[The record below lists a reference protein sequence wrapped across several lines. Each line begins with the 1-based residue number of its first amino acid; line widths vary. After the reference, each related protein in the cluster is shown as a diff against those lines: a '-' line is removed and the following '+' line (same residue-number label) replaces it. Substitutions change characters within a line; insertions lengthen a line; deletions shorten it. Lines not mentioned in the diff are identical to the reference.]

1 MTQINKKHAAFTQTE
16 RFLIRQDLMHWYQ
29 THHRSLPW
37 RENSDPYRIWVS
49 EVMLQQTRVK
59 TAVPYFLAFVDAFPT
74 LEDLAKADLEQV
86 LKLWEGLGYYARARN
101 LHKAA
106 CRVVSDLDGRIPEKF
121 ADFTALPGV
130 GDYIA
135 SAVLSMAFG
144 QAHAVVDANVK
155 RVLAR
160 LLCLDVPVNL
170 ASAHRQFQTIADSL
184 LDRNDPGRFNQAV
197 MELGAL
203 VCTPTVSAC
212 SVCPIADHCCALS
225 SGRVRTFPLRLKAK
239 KIPCHCISTGI
250 VIKNGKLLVTRRKP
264 AGLLGGLWEFPGGK
278 RLTGE
283 TARAACIREIKEET
297 GLDVCISS
305 FLTRIKHAYTHFK
318 IEMDVFYCDYVS
330 GDITL
335 NGPIDYQWIT
345 PMEIS
350 RLAFPKANLK
360 FISLIDQ
367 DRVSRKVP

>member
-1 MTQINKKHAAFTQTE
+1 MTPINKKHSAFTRAE
-16 RFLIRQDLMHWYQ
+16 RVKIRQDLMHWYH

-74 LEDLAKADLEQV
+74 FEDLAKADLEQV

-106 CRVVSDLDGRIPEKF
+106 CRVVSDLDGRIPAGF
-121 ADFTALPGV
+121 ADFKALPGV
-130 GDYIA
+130 GEYIA

-170 ASAHRQFQTIADSL
+170 SSAHKQFQTIADSL
-184 LDRNDPGRFNQAV
+184 LDRNDPGGFNQAV

-203 VCTPTVSAC
+203 VCTPTVPTC
-212 SVCPIADHCCALS
+212 SICPLADHCCALS
-225 SGRVRTFPLRLKAK
+225 VGQVHTFPLRLKAK
-239 KIPCHCISTGI
+239 KIPCHRISTGI
-250 VIKNGKLLVTRRKP
+250 VIKNGKLLVTRRKLS
-264 AGLLGGLWEFPGGK
+264 GLLGGLWEFPGGK
-278 RLTGE
+278 RLKGE
-283 TARAACIREIKEET
+283 TARTACIREIKEET
-297 GLDVCISS
+297 GLDVSISS
-305 FLTRIKHAYTHFK
+305 FLTRVKHAYTHFK

-330 GDITL
+330 GEVIL

-360 FISLIDQ
+360 FIPLIYQ
-367 DRVSRKVP
+367 ELVSGKVP

>member
-1 MTQINKKHAAFTQTE
+1 MTQITKKNAAFNPAKRLMIQK
-16 RFLIRQDLMHWYQ
+16 DLMHWYNI
-29 THHRSLPW
+29 HHRHLPW
-37 RENSDPYRIWVS
+37 RETADTYRIWVS
-49 EVMLQQTRVK
+49 EVMLQQTQVK

-106 CRVVSDLDGRIPEKF
+106 CRVVSDLDGRIPSRF
-121 ADFTALPGV
+121 TDFTALPGV

-203 VCTPTVSAC
+203 VCKPAVPVC
-212 SVCPIADHCCALS
+212 SVCPLADHCCALS
-225 SGRVRTFPLRLKAK
+225 AGQVQTFPLRLKAK
-239 KIPCHCISTGI
+239 KIPCRRISTGI
-250 VIKNGKLLVTRRKP
+250 VIKNGKLLVTRRKLS
-264 AGLLGGLWEFPGGK
+264 GLLGGLWEFPGGK
-278 RLTGE
+278 RRKGE

-297 GLDVCISS
+297 GLDISISS
-305 FLTRIKHAYTHFK
+305 FLTRVKHAYTHFT
-318 IEMDVFYCDYVS
+318 IEMDVFYCDYIS
-330 GDITL
+330 GEVTL

-345 PMEIS
+345 LSEIK
-350 RLAFPKANLK
+350 RFAFPKANHK
-360 FISLIDQ
+360 FIPLIGQ
-367 DRVSRKVP
+367 MLNAQKVS